1 MQPLDPNVLVRMHQ
15 PSPASTLAF
24 VMLVWSLAALV
35 WLGSRLAGER
45 LGESP
50 ELARRWEGRTA
61 MTLLAWLLIT
71 ALVPASGVLRTLTL
85 PPPMLGYALVSVL
98 VPVWA
103 AFSGLGTRIAHGVP
117 IAALVLVQA
126 FRLPLELILHSWYAQ
141 GSIPVQM
148 TYEGHNFDIVS
159 GSLALV
165 SGLYML
171 LTHSAPRALAWTFN
185 LVGSA
190 LLLAV
195 ATIAITS
202 TPTPLRLYTEGQPLL
217 VGAYF
222 PYAWIVPICV
232 GGALFGHLVLF
243 RRLWATR
250 GASANAA

>member
-61 MTLLAWLLIT
+61 M
-71 ALVPASGVLRTLTL
+71 